1 MPMTHSSV
9 RHPLIRAQ
17 QAMRKRMADTSQDDN
32 AGFTLIEL
40 VVVVAILPLVVGGI
54 AVALISVF
62 SLQSSVSNRVS
73 DSNDALVASTV
84 FNRDVQSSQMVTTDT
99 NPSDPAVPACG
110 TSTQNQV
117 LGLEWGFNAG
127 NTALGPNGGYQT
139 VVSYI
144 SQAVPDP
151 QSRTTIYAL
160 VRQVCANGA
169 STSNFTTQRVSSDI
183 GTLTPQVTFSP
194 ASALTTSATQ
204 WVSTIGLTAINLSV
218 TEPGAD
224 FASAGT
230 NQNASDNYSFS
241 LVGVPGAATSS
252 GAAVDPNSNPTGQCS
267 FASPGTGTY
276 ANQLCFVDFTN
287 YPTAKVN
294 PTYCTTT
301 PTAVEMSIAITG
313 TADTLKFCLSYSGTT
328 TIAPSA
334 IPTYYSAGSSEA
346 FLGNNGFYTGVS
358 GEPALYSAG
367 GGYSYMYFT
376 NVQVFDSSNNPASG
390 WTLVTGDAE
399 STDPS
404 EWMSFASNLNWS
416 VLPNN
421 GASDLWGNACY
432 TSINPTHNNSGA
444 FNWTSATP
452 PSSSNVPDPGNPNA
466 NPPDAGSLPS
476 TSNATTLN
484 VNTSNNYST
493 GASTILCESNTSLN
507 HTGTMM
513 LQAQEQNS
521 AVAQTLTVSM
531 RGTGREAMFLAVLL

>member
-1 MPMTHSSV
+1 MTRSSV
-9 RHPLIRAQ
+9 AHPLLRAR
-17 QAMRKRMADTSQDDN
+17 QAMRSRMANTTQDDS

-40 VVVVAILPLVVGGI
+40 IVVVAILPLVVGGI

-62 SLQSSVSNRVS
+62 SLQTSVSNRVS
-73 DSNDALVASTV
+73 DSNDALVASTT

-99 NPSDPAVPACG
+99 NPADPAVPSCG
-110 TSTQNQV
+110 SSTQHQV

-127 NTALGPNGGYQT
+127 NTALGPNGGYQN

-144 SQAVPDP
+144 SEAVPDS
-151 QSRTTIYAL
+151 QSRVTVYAL
-160 VRQVCANGA
+160 VRQVCANGP
-169 STSNFTTQRVSSDI
+169 STSNFTTQKLSGDI

-194 ASALTTSATQ
+194 ASALGTSASQ
-204 WVSTIGLTAINLSV
+204 WFSTIGLTAINLNV

-224 FASAGT
+224 FTSAGGT
-230 NQNASDNYSFS
+230 TQNASDNYSYS
-241 LVGVPGAATSS
+241 LVGLPGAATSS
-252 GAAVDPNSNPTGQCS
+252 GAAVAPNSNPTGQCS

-294 PTYCTTT
+294 PTYCTVT
-301 PTAVEMSIAITG
+301 PAAVEMTIAISG

-328 TIAPSA
+328 TIAPNA

-367 GGYSYMYFT
+367 KGYSYMYFT
-376 NVQVFDSSNNPASG
+376 NVQLFDSSNQPASG
-390 WTLVTGDAE
+390 WTLVAGDAE
-399 STDPS
+399 STDPD

-452 PSSSNVPDPGNPNA
+452 PNASTVPDPGNP
-466 NPPDAGSLPS
+466 AGTLPS
-476 TSNATTLN
+476 ASYATTLS
-484 VNTSNNYST
+484 VNASNNYST

-513 LQAQEQNS
+513 LQAQEPQGS
-521 AVAQTLTVSM
+521 TAAQTLTVSM
-531 RGTGREAMFLAVLL
+531 SGSGREAMFLAVLL

>member
-1 MPMTHSSV
+1 
-9 RHPLIRAQ
+9 
-17 QAMRKRMADTSQDDN
+17 MRERMASTTDDDS

-62 SLQSSVSNRVS
+62 SLQTSVSNRVS

-84 FNRDVQSSQMVTTDT
+84 FNRDVQSSQMVTTDA
-99 NPSDPAVPACG
+99 NPADPAVPACG
-110 TSTQNQV
+110 AATQHQV

-139 VVSYI
+139 VVSYV
-144 SQAVPDP
+144 SQLVPDS
-151 QSRTTIYAL
+151 QSRVPVYAL
-160 VRQVCANGA
+160 VRQVCSSGPATTG
-169 STSNFTTQRVSSDI
+169 FTTQQLSGDI

-194 ASALTTSATQ
+194 ASALASSATA
-204 WVSTIGLTAINLSV
+204 WITTVGLTAINLHV

-224 FASAGT
+224 FASAGGSS
-230 NQNASDNYSFS
+230 QDASDNYSFS
-241 LVGVPGAATSS
+241 LVGLPGAATSS
-252 GAAVDPNSNPTGQCS
+252 GTALDPNSNPTGQCS

-328 TIAPSA
+328 TIAPNA
-334 IPTYYSAGSSEA
+334 IPTYYAAGSSEA

-376 NVQVFDSSNNPASG
+376 NVQLFDSSGNPASG

-404 EWMSFASNLNWS
+404 EWMSFASNLSWS

-432 TSINPTHNNSGA
+432 TSLNPTHNNSGA

-452 PSSSNVPDPGNPNA
+452 PSSSNVPDPG
-466 NPPDAGSLPS
+466 STLPS
-476 TSNATTLN
+476 TSNATTLS
-484 VNTSNNYST
+484 VNTNNNYST
-493 GASTILCESNTSLN
+493 GTSTILCESNTSLN

-513 LQAQEQNS
+513 LQAQEPS
-521 AVAQTLTVSM
+521 GSTAAQTLTVSM
-531 RGTGREAMFLAVLL
+531 KGTGREAMFLAVLL